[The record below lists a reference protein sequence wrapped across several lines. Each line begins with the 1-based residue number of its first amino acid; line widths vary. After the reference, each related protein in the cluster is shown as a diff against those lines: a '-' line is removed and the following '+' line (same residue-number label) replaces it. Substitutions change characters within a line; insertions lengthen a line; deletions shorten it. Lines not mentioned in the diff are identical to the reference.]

1 MAWVLLAV
9 GLLLIVLTAVYVAAE
24 FSLVTV
30 DRAAVDRAAAGGGRA
45 RAVQAGLRRLSTQLS
60 GAQVGITVTT
70 LALGYVMEPSLA
82 ALLAGPLRATGL
94 SEVAAASVAVTVSL
108 VLATALSMVFGELVP
123 KNIAIAQP
131 LRTAGLV
138 MGPLRATTTV
148 SKPLIWALN
157 GTANGV
163 LRLLGIAPQEELRS
177 TRSAQELASLVLRSG
192 AQGTLEQRT
201 ARLLARSLAFSGKT
215 ADDVLTPRVD
225 VEFVRADDPA
235 GTVIEAALASG
246 HSRFPVMG
254 TDADDVVGLVHLK
267 RVVAVPPDQR
277 ADVTVR
283 ALMVPAPVVPGTLP
297 LDDALELLRGRGL
310 QLAVVVDEY
319 GGTAGVVTLEDVV
332 EELVG
337 EIADE
342 HDPSE
347 RRPVPRPD
355 GTWLLPGALRPDE
368 IADLTGVG
376 LPESG
381 SYETVAGLLMDRLGR
396 LPRVGD
402 DVLVTAVLAAD
413 RPLGA
418 LPGDRAMAVDPDSD
432 LPRPVTARLTAR
444 RLDGRRLAELQLSAA
459 HPGEHDPDAPHRDSG
474 AEHDEAGGDSNGPAA
489 GLGNEP
495 GTRPGPGDGRSR

>member
-9 GLLLIVLTAVYVAAE
+9 GVVLIALTAIYVAAE

-30 DRAAVDRAAAGGGRA
+30 DRAAVDRAAAAGDGRA
-45 RAVQAGLRRLSTQLS
+45 RAVRAALSRLSTQLS

-82 ALLAGPLRATGL
+82 VLLRPVLGGLGL

-108 VLATALSMVFGELVP
+108 LLATALSMVFGELVP

-131 LRTAGLV
+131 LRTAGTV
-138 MGPLRATTTV
+138 VRPLRATTAV
-148 SKPLIWALN
+148 SRPLIWALN

-177 TRSAQELASLVLRSG
+177 TRSAQELFSLVRRSG

-201 ARLLARSLAFSGKT
+201 ARLLAQSIAFSGKT
-215 ADDVLTPRVD
+215 ADDALTPRVD
-225 VEFVRADDPA
+225 VEFVRADDGA
-235 GTVIEAALASG
+235 GTVIDAALASG
-246 HSRFPVMG
+246 HSRFPVIG
-254 TDADDVVGLVHLK
+254 TDADDVIGLVHLK

-297 LDDALELLRGRGL
+297 LDDVLVLLRGRGL
-310 QLAVVVDEY
+310 QMAMVADEY
-319 GGTAGVVTLEDVV
+319 GGTAGIVTLEDVV

-347 RRPVPRPD
+347 RRPAPRPD
-355 GTWLLPGALRPDE
+355 GTWLLPGSLRPDE
-368 IADLTGVG
+368 IADLTGVQ

-381 SYETVAGLLMDRLGR
+381 AYETVAGLIIDLLGR
-396 LPRVGD
+396 LPEVGD
-402 DVLVTAVLAAD
+402 DVLVTAVIGADAA
-413 RPLGA
+413 LGA
-418 LPGDRAMAVDPDSD
+418 LPGDEPVAADAESD
-432 LPRPVTARLTAR
+432 LPRPVTAKLTAR
-444 RLDGRRLAELQLSAA
+444 RMDGRRLAEVQLSSA
-459 HPGEHDPDAPHRDSG
+459 HPGVLDPASDHRD
-474 AEHDEAGGDSNGPAA
+474 EDRPDGGDPA
-489 GLGNEP
+489 
-495 GTRPGPGDGRSR
+495 